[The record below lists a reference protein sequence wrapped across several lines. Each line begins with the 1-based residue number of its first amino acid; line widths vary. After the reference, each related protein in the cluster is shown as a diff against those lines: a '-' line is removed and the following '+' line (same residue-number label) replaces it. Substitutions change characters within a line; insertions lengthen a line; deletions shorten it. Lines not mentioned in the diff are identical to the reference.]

1 MSKLSHLSILA
12 LGGALTLTPVVQA
25 RTCTGNSD
33 VVGAYGW
40 TGSRSPVFAPLSI
53 DPPATTIARSITPI
67 GALAGGAANQIAF
80 AAVGRVF
87 IDGNGG
93 IFSSSNA
100 TTPVLQ
106 VGTYTVNVDC
116 SISATIIDAFMP
128 PQEFFFGPAQAS
140 ATFQGVVVQTGTE
153 INLTQTSGIG
163 GTTIELKKMKQYG
176 GCGDDTLTGSFGF
189 SVTGVSHVLDA
200 DNNVLATPF
209 ALAGRFAGDGGGKF
223 ATDTLAEQSPLTA
236 RQFTGIYSVSGDCTG
251 AGTLLDSSGKS
262 RKISFVVVDA
272 GAGSGGAKGVL
283 FAFTDLT
290 VGAGIA
296 TQQ

>member
-1 MSKLSHLSILA
+1 
-12 LGGALTLTPVVQA
+12 T
-25 RTCTGNSD
+25 
-33 VVGAYGW
+33 
-40 TGSRSPVFAPLSI
+40 
-53 DPPATTIARSITPI
+53 
-67 GALAGGAANQIAF
+67 
-80 AAVGRVF
+80 
-87 IDGNGG
+87 
-93 IFSSSNA
+93 
-100 TTPVLQ
+100 
-106 VGTYTVNVDC
+106 
-116 SISATIIDAFMP
+116 
-128 PQEFFFGPAQAS
+128 
-140 ATFQGVVVQTGTE
+140 
-153 INLTQTSGIG
+153 
-163 GTTIELKKMKQYG
+163 LKKMKQYG

>member
-176 GCGDDTLTGSFGF
+176 GCAEDALNGSFGL
-189 SVTGVSHVLDA
+189 SATGISYHLDA
-200 DNNVLATPF
+200 DNTLSTTPF
-209 ALAGRFAGDGGGKF
+209 ALAGRLVGDGLGKF
-223 ATDTLAEQSPLTA
+223 VIDALAEQSPLKT
-236 RQFTGIYSVSGDCTG
+236 RQFTGTYSVSGDCTG
-251 AGTLLDSSGKS
+251 AGTLVDSTGKS
-262 RKISFVVVDA
+262 RKISLVVVNSA
-272 GAGSGGAKGVL
+272 AGSGAAGVM
-283 FAFTDLT
+283 FAFTDST
-290 VGAGIA
+290 IGSGVAI
-296 TQQ
+296 QQ